1 MSGCLLISALL
12 WRWIIELEYFFFFK
26 LGENQLSDAD
36 IYTTVN
42 IVFEILKAVRVEM
55 KMMKRCRFFAS
66 FAKNLAISDKLS
78 KVG

>member
-1 MSGCLLISALL
+1 MDYRAGVF
-12 WRWIIELEYFFFFK
+12 FFFFK
-26 LGENQLSDAD
+26 LGENQLSDAE